1 MKDRTLARLCLFAA
15 QTVLALCPSAPGFAV
30 SNYEA
35 HVVFDNSRAAHS
47 YYYSSTYLIAPSTL
61 DSVEGH
67 LPLAFDHVHSP
78 PNSLRLHWLSA
89 TGGDWSVS
97 VAARQEF
104 GINVFDGDALILW
117 LYSPQ
122 DLAAAASPR
131 IRLTDARGHTTP
143 AVALLGDLK
152 RIPAGTW
159 SRVVLPLASLKG
171 IFRDTAGE
179 RFDLAH
185 LERIV
190 IGQNL
195 DDAHPHTLYLDDIR
209 VGFAA
214 QRPRGAPAPPSALE
228 ATAYEHHV
236 ELQWTPSASADV
248 ESYRIYRAGAPRD
261 SFVAVGSQRGPF
273 TRYEDFIGPDAAAR
287 YQVRA
292 VSTAGRESAP
302 SNEVAGRTHPM
313 SDEELLTMVQRG
325 NFGFYWDGAH
335 PRAGM
340 ALEALPGDANQV
352 ALGASGFGIMALI
365 VGIERGFI
373 SREMGTERMQKILAF
388 LRCAARYHGAL
399 AHFLDGR
406 TARTMAV
413 FGKYD
418 DGGDLVETAF
428 LMQGLLTAREYFDR
442 DVPSERAIRA
452 VVTAL
457 WEAVEWDWYRDPA
470 NPDFLLWHWSPDHG
484 FYIHHPL
491 IGWNETLI
499 VYLLAIASPT
509 HPVPASM
516 WHSGWAS
523 QSDLAVA
530 YRRGWSRTEEGDHF
544 TNGHS
549 YYGIP
554 LAVGEGNGAELFF
567 TQFSFNGF
575 DPRGIRDAYTNY
587 FDNNRAIARI
597 SHAYALDN
605 PRHCAG
611 YGADTWGQSA
621 GSHAGGGRARPADDN
636 CTVVVHAALG
646 SMPYTPAESMA
657 ALRHYYRDLGPRLW
671 GAYGFSDSFNVS
683 EDWYDETY
691 RGLNQAQTVVMIEN
705 FRSGL
710 LWRLFMRNPEIAPA
724 LHKIGFRPDPQGALS
739 STTAVP

>member
-1 MKDRTLARLCLFAA
+1 MKQGSLPVPRVALGLSLCLATPA
-15 QTVLALCPSAPGFAV
+15 FAV

-47 YYYSSTYLIAPSTL
+47 YYYSKTYLVAPSSL
-61 DSVEGH
+61 ESDRGH

-97 VAARQEF
+97 VAARQRF
-104 GINVFDGDALILW
+104 AINVFSGDALILW
-117 LYSPQ
+117 LYSP
-122 DLAAAASPR
+122 DGLSAAESPR
-131 IRLTDARGHTTP
+131 VGLMDSEDHSTPTT
-143 AVALLGDLK
+143 ALLGTLPQ
-152 RIPAGTW
+152 IPAGQWT
-159 SRVVLPLASLKG
+159 RVVLPLAG
-171 IFRDTAGE
+171 FQVIYRNTAE
-179 RFDLAH
+179 SRFDLSH
-185 LERIV
+185 LDQI
-190 IGQNL
+190 IITQSL
-195 DDAHPHTLYLDDIR
+195 DDGRAHTLYLDDIR
-209 VGFAA
+209 VAPAA
-214 QRPRGAPAPPSALE
+214 EPVRPAPAPPSALT
-228 ATAYEHHV
+228 ATAFERHV
-236 ELQWTPSASADV
+236 ELQWTASASADV
-248 ESYRIYRAGAPRD
+248 ESYRIYRATAPGEA
-261 SFVAVGSQRGPF
+261 FAEVGSQRGQF
-273 TRYEDFIGPDAAAR
+273 TRYEDFVGPEAAAR
-287 YQVRA
+287 YLVRA
-292 VSTAGRESAP
+292 LSTSERESAA
-302 SNEVAGRTHPM
+302 SNEVSARTHPM
-313 SDEELLTMVQRG
+313 SDEELLSMVQRG
-325 NFGFYWDGAH
+325 NFNFYWDGAQPH
-335 PRAGM
+335 AGM
-340 ALEALPGDANQV
+340 ALEVMPGDENQV
-352 ALGASGFGIMALI
+352 AVGASGFGIMALI

-373 SREMGTERMQKILAF
+373 SREMGSGRMRQILDF
-388 LRCAARYHGAL
+388 LRTADRYHGVWS
-399 AHFLDGR
+399 HFLDGR
-406 TARTMAV
+406 TGRTMAV

-428 LMQGLLTAREYFDR
+428 LMQGLLAARQYFDR
-442 DVPSERAIRA
+442 DTPAEREIRSGISS
-452 VVTAL
+452 L
-457 WEAVEWDWYRDPA
+457 WEAVEWDWYRDRD
-470 NPDFLLWHWSPDHG
+470 NGDFLLWHWSPDYG

-509 HPVPASM
+509 HSVPATL

-523 QSDLAVA
+523 QSDVAVT
-530 YRRGWSRTEEGDHF
+530 YRRGWSRTREGDHF

-575 DPRGIRDAYTNY
+575 DPRGIRDAYTDY
-587 FDNNRAIARI
+587 FENNRAIARI
-597 SHAYALDN
+597 SYAYALDN

-621 GSHAGGGRARPADDN
+621 GSFAGGARAIPADDN
-636 CTVVVHAALG
+636 CTVVIHAALG

-671 GAYGFSDSFNVS
+671 GAYGFSDSFNAT

-724 LHKIGFRPDPQGALS
+724 LRQIGFRPDR
-739 STTAVP
+739 